1 MGTFSASL
9 RTVGDVTALPAT
21 IEISEGR
28 LTISA
33 GSSEIGSWSL
43 DEVSLQEIPTGY
55 RMIAEGDQILIEL
68 KDVPS
73 FSAAL
78 ATGAKKKRARVRKRG
93 ANETEAPVRETPET
107 RATTTPQESIEVT
120 DPKSVKQQ
128 MAQTRTVEEPADSP
142 QKKPSKRKSSGSGP
156 LAAIDTLLIG
166 AKKRFGPYLP
176 DFMFSRAMF
185 FIALTALVVMVV
197 FPGTFATLFLIAG
210 ALVVLFGAVV
220 YTDSVLASRFL
231 PGRATPTQALLLG
244 LGVLLFGVLLGAI
257 AR

>member
-9 RTVGDVTALPAT
+9 RTVGDVTTLPAS

-33 GSSEIGSWSL
+33 GSTEIGSWSL

-55 RMIAEGDQILIEL
+55 RMVAEGDQILIEL
-68 KDVPS
+68 KDVTA

-78 ATGAKKKRARVRKRG
+78 ATGAKKKRALVRKRG
-93 ANETEAPVRETPET
+93 ANESKAPARETPEIP
-107 RATTTPQESIEVT
+107 ATTTPPEPVEVT
-120 DPKSVKQQ
+120 DPKPVKQQ
-128 MAQTRTVEEPADSP
+128 VAQTRTVDEPADRPRAKRS
-142 QKKPSKRKSSGSGP
+142 KPKGAGSGVFG
-156 LAAIDTLLIG
+156 LIDNLLIG

-176 DFMFSRAMF
+176 DFVFSRAMF
-185 FIALTALVVMVV
+185 FITLTTLVVMVV
-197 FPGTFATLFLIAG
+197 FPSTFATLFLITG